1 MGPLS
6 SAGGNVP
13 GTSPAPRIAWPGLL
27 VDWVFSLVVAGCRR
41 RGVRVVATVILAVA
55 AVASSYANHPTLDF
69 RVAVPLALLATAP
82 LAVAGRFP
90 AVSLGVVLAAN
101 TGFLLFARLSWPAE
115 GVAAWLIALGVCPV
129 LLPRALAVM
138 AVTATEAAVLAG
150 VFVPSSVTGSPADSS
165 AILAAAAAV
174 LVAWGTGEVVRARRL
189 SAAER
194 AAAAQQVRALTEHG
208 AATRERVAI
217 ARELHDVV
225 AHHISM
231 IAVRAAT
238 VPYEVEDLPPPAQAA
253 FREIAEE
260 ARTALTELRTVLGVL
275 RAPDAGITDRPLP
288 RLGDLAELAERMR
301 GAGLDVALRTE
312 GAPRSLPESVELCG
326 YRFVQEALTNAG
338 RHSPGSQAEVH
349 LAYQLDALQITVRDD
364 GAPRTAAGRKRRDAV
379 CQPGF
384 GLVGMRERV
393 TALGGQF
400 AAGPDQAGGFV
411 VTARL
416 PIPPLEPAAAH
427 G

>member
-1 MGPLS
+1 MDPLS
-6 SAGGNVP
+6 SAGGNAP
-13 GTSPAPRIAWPGLL
+13 GTRMAWPGLL
-27 VDWVFSLVVAGCRR
+27 VDRVFSLVVAVCRR
-41 RGVRVVATVILAVA
+41 RGVRVVAPVMLAVA
-55 AVASSYANHPTLDF
+55 AAASSYANHPTLDF
-69 RVAVPLALLATAP
+69 RVAVPLALLASAP

-101 TGFLLFARLSWPAE
+101 TGFLLFARGSWPAE
-115 GVAAWLIALGVCPV
+115 GIAAWLIALGVCPV

-138 AVTATEAAVLAG
+138 AVTVTEAAVLAG

-165 AILAAAAAV
+165 AILAEAAAAMM
-174 LVAWGTGEVVRARRL
+174 AWGSGEAVRARRL

-194 AAAAQQVRALTEHG
+194 AAAAHQVRALTEHS

-238 VPYEVEDLPPPAQAA
+238 VPYEVKDLPPPGQAA

-275 RAPDAGITDRPLP
+275 RAPDAGITDRPQPQLV
-288 RLGDLAELAERMR
+288 DLAELVERMR
-301 GAGLDVALRTE
+301 GAGQDVALRTE

-326 YRFVQEALTNAG
+326 YRVVQEALTNAG

-349 LAYQLDALQITVRDD
+349 LVYRPDALQITVRDD
-364 GAPRTAAGRKRRDAV
+364 GAPRAAAGRKRREAV
-379 CQPGF
+379 RQSGF

-400 AAGPDQAGGFV
+400 AAGPDKAGGFV
-411 VTARL
+411 VTASL
-416 PIPPLEPAAAH
+416 PMPPLQPAEAQ

>member
-1 MGPLS
+1 M
-6 SAGGNVP
+6 
-13 GTSPAPRIAWPGLL
+13 
-27 VDWVFSLVVAGCRR
+27 
-41 RGVRVVATVILAVA
+41 
-55 AVASSYANHPTLDF
+55 
-69 RVAVPLALLATAP
+69 
-82 LAVAGRFP
+82 
-90 AVSLGVVLAAN
+90 AN
-101 TGFLLFARLSWPAE
+101 TGFLLFARGSWPAE
-115 GVAAWLIALGVCPV
+115 AVAAWLIALCLCPV

-150 VFVPSSVTGSPADSS
+150 VFVPSSVTGSPPDSS
-165 AILAAAAAV
+165 AILAEPAAA
-174 LVAWGTGEVVRARRL
+174 LVAWGAGEAVRARRL

-238 VPYEVEDLPPPAQAA
+238 VPYEVKDLPPPGQAA

-275 RAPDAGITDRPLP
+275 RAPDIAITDRPQP
-288 RLGDLAELAERMR
+288 RLVDLTELVDRMR
-301 GAGLDVALRTE
+301 GAGQDVALRTE
-312 GAPRSLPESVELCG
+312 GAALSLPESVELCG
-326 YRFVQEALTNAG
+326 YRLVQEALTNVG
-338 RHSPGSQAEVH
+338 RHSPGSHAEVN
-349 LAYQLDALQITVRDD
+349 LAYQPHALQINVRND
-364 GAPRTAAGRKRRDAV
+364 GSPRTGGRKRRDAV
-379 CQPGF
+379 HSPVF

-400 AAGPDQAGGFV
+400 AAGPDQLGGFV
-411 VTARL
+411 VAASL
-416 PIPPLEPAAAH
+416 PIPPLPPAGAQ